1 MNARGLSAII
11 TIAKN
16 FDEGELL
23 RIMNSTNGII
33 TVFAG
38 SASRPF
44 AQKMCDYLGVE
55 LGKSTTH
62 IFPRAEYTSAPMNPS
77 AIRMST
83 LFNPSARILTM
94 RSPSLFLDRCV
105 QTCKCKLNNRNYSL
119 FRLCK
124 SRQKDEPRV
133 SIRARVCADCIEMCG
148 ADRVVTM
155 DLHAAQVQGFF
166 SKPVDHLYASALLCE
181 YARHLGI
188 VNENLVVVSPDAGS
202 AKRARAYANILG
214 CNVAIGD
221 KVRIGHDENPNALE
235 IIGDVKGK
243 TCMVVDDFTIS
254 GNTLCKVAYGLM
266 DKGAKEIYAFLSH
279 AIVKEDAVK
288 RIEESPIKM
297 LVTTDTVDNTDV
309 LKNSKKIKV
318 VSAAPLFAEAVR
330 TIHEREPM
338 AYMFEHLPARLME
351 MSFEDTDK

>member
-62 IFPRAEYTSAPMNPS
+62 IFSEGGIYVRADESIRNKDVYIVQSIGKDPNNAFTELIFWIDAFKRASANS
-77 AIRMST
+77 ITAIIPY
-83 LFNPSARILTM
+83 FGYAKA
-94 RSPSLFLDRCV
+94 D
-105 QTCKCKLNNRNYSL
+105 K
-119 FRLCK
+119 
-124 SRQKDEPRV
+124 KDEPRV

-221 KVRIGHDENPNALE
+221 KVRIGH
-235 IIGDVKGK
+235 
-243 TCMVVDDFTIS
+243 DFTIS

>member
-1 MNARGLSAII
+1 MNFHGKDIKIFSANSNRPVAKSIADSLGLRLANSDVRTFSDGEISVSINETVRGSDVFIVQSTCAPVNDNLMEMLIMIDAMKRASA
-11 TIAKN
+11 
-16 FDEGELL
+16 
-23 RIMNSTNGII
+23 
-33 TVFAG
+33 
-38 SASRPF
+38 
-44 AQKMCDYLGVE
+44 
-55 LGKSTTH
+55 
-62 IFPRAEYTSAPMNPS
+62 
-77 AIRMST
+77 
-83 LFNPSARILTM
+83 ARITAVM
-94 RSPSLFLDRCV
+94 PYFGYARQDR
-105 QTCKCKLNNRNYSL
+105 KAKAHDPISAKL
-119 FRLCK
+119 
-124 SRQKDEPRV
+124 
-133 SIRARVCADCIEMCG
+133 CADLITAAG
-148 ADRVVTM
+148 ADRLLTM